1 MARFFARVID
11 RNWVIACALF
21 VTAVGGS
28 VAHAGDMSDVPLL
41 NGERNDS
48 LDLWGGTLS
57 AGNITSFTKESSVV
71 HSGTGA
77 YQANLGSLANGGFGF
92 FQMFSSSLPSNSA
105 YRQDRDLTQYSSLDG
120 YVRNDTSVPLTFS
133 LEIKDYRD
141 SNSIK
146 ATRSYTI
153 APGATWTKID
163 APLDLSN
170 GWTVTGTPDLTR
182 TFAVSFLVNANAG
195 AASGSL
201 YLDDF
206 DLTEKGGSLDP
217 STAPIHDVVERLA
230 KRQFLGLWAARNKTS
245 GLIPNS
251 SDNTSIGAL
260 NTTTGVVWD
269 LPSAVKRG
277 WVTQSDADAYMNQL
291 ATTLNTN
298 RNQTTYLPTRFL
310 DLVTGAPVTDH
321 EESSI
326 DASFM
331 ALALHNYKDST
342 SSPTLKTTLDT
353 LENRF
358 NFTPFAGSGAYKQA
372 YFQPTGQFNSC
383 GFSPCTYNGFTNEN
397 KVIALAGALNTTNN
411 VPLATMWNK
420 DTARVATS
428 KIAPQTY
435 ETYSGTDFRGSFA
448 QALINLFVDTSQR
461 GADSYPDRT
470 NARNPWEN
478 FVRSEGDVSAYLA
491 QLGRSNLMQPDAGQ
505 GPDPAH
511 PGSLTYEPWNIF
523 NNFGQPNLIQP
534 WSVGEALLAG
544 APEADTAL
552 RYLLDNGLGNGLDG
566 PQGLADWA
574 LWQTGAASP
583 TSVPSFADNW
593 NIALSTMSL
602 MAYLDGTDRQ
612 SALFANQPEVK
623 AALDTVFIAG
633 DYNGDGVVNSA
644 DYDYWRSTYGSTNSL
659 AADGNNDGIVDMA
672 DYVVWRDHVGASG
685 LGSGNSVPEP
695 GVWVILFSA
704 VWALVFCNR
713 SRWMTTF
720 RGNRD
725 SKKGRLSRD
734 ESACN
739 ACQAGLEC
747 A

>member
-1 MARFFARVID
+1 MARVFAKFSD
-11 RNWVIACALF
+11 RNWIIACALLLL
-21 VTAVGGS
+21 ALGGG
-28 VAHAGDMSDVPLL
+28 VAIAGDMGDVPLL

-48 LDLWGGTLS
+48 LDLWGGPLS
-57 AGNITSFTKESSVV
+57 AGNISSFTKESSVV

-92 FQMFSSSLPSNSA
+92 FQMFSSSLPSNAA
-105 YRQDRDLTQYSSLDG
+105 YRQDRDLTQYSSLGG
-120 YVRNDTSVPLTFS
+120 YVRNDTASPLTFS

-141 SNSIK
+141 SNSER
-146 ATRSYTI
+146 ATRSFTI
-153 APGATWTKID
+153 PAGATWTKID
-163 APLDLSN
+163 APLDLSS
-170 GWTVTGTPDLTR
+170 GWTVDGTPDLTR

-251 SDNTSIGAL
+251 STDTSVGAL

-269 LPSAVKRG
+269 LPSAVKHG
-277 WVTQSDADAYMNQL
+277 WVTQTDADAYMGQL
-291 ATTLNTN
+291 VTTLNTN

-310 DLVTGAPVTDH
+310 DLVTGAPDSSH

-331 ALALHNYKDST
+331 ALALHSYKDTTT
-342 SSPTLKTTLDT
+342 SPALKTSIDT

-358 NFTPFAGSGAYKQA
+358 NFSVFAGTGAYKQA
-372 YFQPTGQFNSC
+372 YYQTTGQFNSC
-383 GFSPCTYNGFTNEN
+383 GTSPCTYNGYTDEN
-397 KVIALAGALNTTNN
+397 KVIAMAGALNTANN
-411 VPLATMWNK
+411 VPLASMWNK
-420 DTARVATS
+420 DTGRTLTS
-428 KIAPQTY
+428 LTTPENY
-435 ETYSGTDFRGSFA
+435 LTYSFGTDYRASFA

-461 GADSYPDRT
+461 GADSYATRSL
-470 NARNPWEN
+470 ARNPWEN
-478 FVRSEGDVSAYLA
+478 FVRSEADVSARLA
-491 QLGRSNLMQPDAGQ
+491 QLGRSNYAQPDAGQ
-505 GPDPAH
+505 GPDASH
-511 PGSLTYEPWNIF
+511 PGSLTYQPWNLF
-523 NNFGQPNLIQP
+523 NNFGQPNLFQP

-544 APEADTAL
+544 APGADAAL

-574 LWQTGAASP
+574 LWSTGAADP

-593 NIALSTMSL
+593 NIALSTMAM

-644 DYDYWRSTYGSTNSL
+644 DYDYWRSTFGSTNSL
-659 AADGNNDGIVDMA
+659 AADGNNDGVVDMA
-672 DYVVWRDHVGASG
+672 DYVVWREHVGSSG
-685 LGSGNSVPEP
+685 LGAGARVPEP
-695 GVWVILFSA
+695 DAWLIAISA
-704 VWALVFCNR
+704 VGTLFFCI
-713 SRWMTTF
+713 
-720 RGNRD
+720 RGGRTGRD
-725 SKKGRLSRD
+725 RLRG
-734 ESACN
+734 SAET
-739 ACQAGLEC
+739 A
-747 A
+747 